1 MSLSSIRKAISVG
14 VPVLTKEIDG
24 VCGDY
29 LASKQIRVS
38 YKKVSL
44 CTKGRVL
51 ELLHMNLMGLMQM
64 ESLGGQRYVFVC
76 VADFLRYTW
85 V

>member
-1 MSLSSIRKAISVG
+1 MSLSSIRKVISVEGVIG

-51 ELLHMNLMGLMQM
+51 ELLHMNLMGLM
-64 ESLGGQRYVFVC
+64 
-76 VADFLRYTW
+76 
-85 V
+85 